1 MAEKIKVRLGN
12 VSKTLLLPL
21 WGRAIETQKSN
32 PLLVDKMAVEII
44 DNIDYD
50 FSTISKNIID
60 ITQLAWIGR
69 SLVTDKI
76 IKKFLELHQNTA
88 IVNIGCGLD
97 TTFERV
103 DNGKLYWYDL
113 DLSDVIKLRRNF
125 INETERRKFIES
137 SFLDYS
143 WFEYLKNN
151 NKNILFIA
159 GGVFYYFK
167 EEQIK
172 DFFKKIAGSFPGSEL
187 LFDIASPFGV
197 KVSNKKVIQSSGLD
211 EKSFLKWGI
220 KNPKQIYKW
229 DKRIKQINKYSFFKD
244 LRNGI
249 SFKKRIGTYIS
260 DLLKVMYMI
269 HIKLQ

>member
-1 MAEKIKVRLGN
+1 MAEKIKVGLED

-21 WGRAIETQKSN
+21 WGRAVETQKSN

-44 DNIDYD
+44 DNINYD

-76 IKKFLELHQNTA
+76 IKKFLELHPNAA

-113 DLSDVIKLRRNF
+113 DLPEVIKLRRNF
-125 INETERRKFIES
+125 IKESERKKFIES

-143 WFEYLKNN
+143 WFEYLKDNMN
-151 NKNILFIA
+151 VLFIA
-159 GGVFYYFK
+159 CGVFYYFE
-167 EEQIK
+167 EEQVK
-172 DFFKKIAGSFPGSEL
+172 DFFIKIAGSFPGSEL
-187 LFDIASPFGV
+187 LFDVASPFGI
-197 KVSNKKVIQSSGLD
+197 KISNKKVIQSSGMD

-220 KNPKQIYKW
+220 KDPKQIYQW
-229 DKRIKQINKYSFFKD
+229 DKRIKLINKYSFFKD
-244 LRNGI
+244 LRKKL
-249 SFKKRIGTYIS
+249 SFDKCIGTYIS
-260 DLLKVMYMI
+260 DLLKVMYMV
-269 HIKLQ
+269 HIKLK